1 MKALTMI
8 FASAL
13 GISVQVADEM
23 SVIKFN
29 VTHSCEDCDLRGS
42 KLTGASADFGAG
54 SPIEGASWVGSS
66 KISKNIL
73 FIMSDDHTTQGIGV
87 YNSHLSALDPTPT
100 LDKLATEGTIFR
112 LAHSTN
118 AICSPSRAA
127 ILTGQYSHV
136 NGVLDLHGN
145 LPSERQYLP
154 QLLKK
159 AGYETAIIGKW
170 HLKSEPGAFDH
181 YEVLRGQGT
190 YFDPELRIQGDK
202 PWPENVEQTVG
213 HSSDIITDRALAW
226 LKNRK
231 SDKPFAL
238 FHHFKAPHDMFENA
252 PRYNDY
258 LADIDIPEPNNLW
271 NQAEWGSKGTRGVND
286 SLRDTIGSSVSH
298 RNKYRNMAT
307 DLAELHVKLQKKGDV
322 RNLGIDLKIDLNLS
336 DEDFTRQ
343 TYQTFVKRYLRCV
356 KGVDDNIKRMLD
368 YIDDAGIADDTIVI
382 YTSDQG
388 FFLGEHDLIDK
399 RWMYEE
405 ALNMPLIVKYPGK
418 NQAPK
423 QSKLI
428 VNNTDFAP
436 TVLGMIGVKT
446 PSEMQGRDFS
456 AVFEGKSPDNWRNST
471 YYRYWMNMAHHY
483 NPAHFGIRTDKY
495 KLIFFYGQHFVEG
508 GSGKWPEERKQT
520 GMRTPPA
527 WELYDLSK
535 DPHENINEYSNP
547 DYVGVIKQLKVELA
561 QLREIYQDTDE
572 HYPHL
577 QELVQKHWID

>member
-1 MKALTMI
+1 MKVLTMI
-8 FASAL
+8 FVLAL
-13 GISVQVADEM
+13 GMNVKVADEM
-23 SVIKFN
+23 SLMRFN
-29 VTHSCEDCDLRGS
+29 VTNSCEDCDLLGARGA
-42 KLTGASADFGAG
+42 GASADYGVGSTEAGA
-54 SPIEGASWVGSS
+54 AWVSSS

-87 YNSHLSALDPTPT
+87 YGSRLSALDPTPT
-100 LDKLATEGTIFR
+100 LDKLAAEGTIFR

-136 NGVLDLHGN
+136 NGVLDLHGH

-202 PWPENVEQTVG
+202 PWPKNVEQTVG

-258 LADIDIPEPNNLW
+258 LADVDIPEPNNLW
-271 NQAEWGSKGTRGVND
+271 DQGEWGSSGTRGVND
-286 SLRDTIGSSVSH
+286 SLRDTIGTSVSH

-307 DLAELHVKLQKKGDV
+307 DLAALHARLQKKGDA
-322 RNLGIDLKIDLNLS
+322 RNLGIDLEIDPNLS

-343 TYQTFVKRYLRCV
+343 TYQVFLKRYLRCV

-368 YIDDAGIADDTIVI
+368 YIDDAGLADDTIVI

-405 ALNMPLIVKYPGK
+405 ALHMPLIVKYPGK
-418 NQAPK
+418 NKAPK

-436 TVLGMIGVKT
+436 TVLGMIGVET

-456 AVFEGKSPDNWRNST
+456 AVFEGKDPDNWRNST

-495 KLIFFYGQHFVEG
+495 KLIFFYGRHFVEG
-508 GSGKWPEERKQT
+508 GVGKWPEEREQT

-535 DPHENINEYSNP
+535 DPHEDINEYSNP
-547 DYVGVIKQLKVELA
+547 DYTGVIKQLKVELA
-561 QLREIYQDTDE
+561 QLRKIYQDTDE

-577 QELVQKHWID
+577 QELVEKHWID

>member
-1 MKALTMI
+1 MKVPTMI
-8 FASAL
+8 FVLAL
-13 GISVQVADEM
+13 GMNIKVADEM
-23 SVIKFN
+23 SLMRFN
-29 VTHSCEDCDLRGS
+29 VTNSCEDCDLRGS

-54 SPIEGASWVGSS
+54 SPEVGASRISSS

-87 YNSHLSALDPTPT
+87 YNSRLSALDPTPT
-100 LDKLATEGTIFR
+100 LDKLAAEGTIFR

-190 YFDPELRIQGDK
+190 YFDPELRVQGAK

-252 PRYNDY
+252 RRYNDY
-258 LADIDIPEPNNLW
+258 LADVDIPEPNNLW
-271 NQAEWGSKGTRGVND
+271 NQGEWGSEGTRGVND

-307 DLAELHVKLQKKGDV
+307 DLAELRVKLQKKGDV

-336 DEDFTRQ
+336 DDDFTRQ

-405 ALNMPLIVKYPGK
+405 ALHMPLIVKYPGK
-418 NQAPK
+418 NKAPK

-436 TVLGMIGVKT
+436 TVLGMIGVET

-456 AVFEGKSPDNWRNST
+456 AVFEGKDPDNWRNST

-508 GSGKWPEERKQT
+508 GGGKWPEEREQT

-535 DPHENINEYSNP
+535 DPHENINEYRNP
-547 DYVGVIKQLKVELA
+547 DYTGVIKQLKVELA

-577 QELVQKHWID
+577 QELVEKHWID